1 MSYKNF
7 DLNIGKDG
15 IAVLTW
21 DMPERPM
28 NLIDESTIQELDQIT
43 DKVIDQS
50 EIKGVVVHSGKDSFS
65 GGADISMLSSGIKN
79 YNKSV
84 AAGKIDEAK
93 IKFFNEIRK
102 LSQVFRKIETCGKP
116 WVAVITGTCMG
127 GGTEFALACHSRIV
141 AEGDQVKIALPEI
154 KVGIF
159 PGAGGTQRVMRMCD
173 AQAGLQF
180 MLRGN
185 SLSGDAALK
194 TKLVDEIVA
203 QDNLMSVAKK
213 CIQDGLDPEK
223 PWDKK
228 GFKLPSGKVYS
239 PAGFQFW
246 PAANAIYRRETHD
259 NYPGGR
265 GILQSVYEG
274 LQLPFDLALE
284 VESRIF
290 AKVLQTKEAK
300 NMIRTLFLSMREL
313 NRGARRPAEIP
324 KNEIKK
330 VGVLGAGFMGAGIAY
345 VTAAAGIDVVLLD
358 RDIES
363 AEKGKSSCDAIAQK
377 AVKRKK
383 MTTEKATKLLNH
395 IKPTAEYADLKNCN
409 LVIEAVF
416 EDRDIKKT
424 VTVATEEQ
432 IDPNTILASNTSTLP
447 ISSLA
452 NNSKRPENFIG
463 IHFFSP
469 VEKMMLVEII
479 MGEKTSDH
487 ALAMALDYVAAV
499 KKTPIVVNDG
509 RGFYTSRV
517 VMTYIREGL
526 LLLGDGVPAAMVE
539 NVGKLAGMPVGP
551 LTLADEV
558 ALDLAWK
565 IGQATK
571 KDLGEKY
578 EVTALDTILEEMVVK
593 QNRCGKKNKKG
604 FYDYLESGEKNLWHG
619 IVDVTG
625 APKPAEEFDIEE
637 IKQRLLV
644 MMSLETARIYEEKI
658 LTDAREADIGSIL
671 GFGFAPFTGGTLSY
685 IDMIGAPKFVEI
697 CKEFEQKWGSRFT
710 PNQLLIDMAKNNKT
724 FYPEH

>member
-1 MSYKNF
+1 MDYKNF
-7 DLNIGKDG
+7 DLNVGKDG

-21 DMPERPM
+21 DMPDRPM
-28 NLIDESTIQELDQIT
+28 NLFDFDTMQELDAIS
-43 DKVIDQS
+43 DKVTNES
-50 EIKGVVVHSGKDSFS
+50 EIKAVIVKSGKDSFS
-65 GGADISMLSSGIKN
+65 GGADITMLSSGIKE
-79 YNKSV
+79 YNSAV
-84 AAGKIDEAK
+84 AAGKTEEAK
-93 IKFFNEIRK
+93 IKFFDVTRK

-116 WVAVITGTCMG
+116 WVALITGQCMG
-127 GGTEFALACHSRIV
+127 GGTEFALACHSRL
-141 AEGDQVKIALPEI
+141 AADDDHVKIALPEI

-173 AQAGLQF
+173 AQSGLQF

-185 SLSGDAALK
+185 SVSGEAAKKMNLIDDVTTKDNLLDAAK
-194 TKLVDEIVA
+194 
-203 QDNLMSVAKK
+203 SS
-213 CIQDGLDPEK
+213 IQSGLDPEK

-290 AKVLQTKEAK
+290 ANVIRTKEAK
-300 NMIRTLFLSMREL
+300 NMIRTLFLSLREI
-313 NRGARRPAEIP
+313 NKGARRPTDIP
-324 KNEIKK
+324 KNKITKI
-330 VGVLGAGFMGAGIAY
+330 GVLGAGFMGAGIAY
-345 VTAAAGIDVVLLD
+345 VSAAAGINVILLD
-358 RDIES
+358 RDDES
-363 AEKGKSSCDAIAQK
+363 AEKGKSTCETITQK
-377 AVKRKK
+377 AIKRKK
-383 MTTEKATKLLNH
+383 MKSEQATELLNL
-395 IKPTAEYADLKNCN
+395 IKPTSKYEDLKDCE
-409 LVIEAVF
+409 LIIEAVF
-416 EDRDIKKT
+416 EDREIKKA
-424 VTVATEEQ
+424 VTIATEEQ
-432 IDPNTILASNTSTLP
+432 IGKSTVFASNTSTLP
-447 ISSLA
+447 ITSLA
-452 NNSKRPENFIG
+452 QSSNNPENFIG

-487 ALAMALDYVAAV
+487 ALAMALDYVATV

-526 LLLGDGVPAAMVE
+526 LLLGDGVPAAMVD

-558 ALDLAWK
+558 ALDLSWK
-565 IGQATK
+565 IVQATQ
-571 KDLGEKY
+571 KDLGEEY
-578 EVTALDTILEEMVVK
+578 EETALDRILKEMVV
-593 QNRCGKKNKKG
+593 NRNRYGKKNKKG

-619 IVDVTG
+619 IVEITG
-625 APKPAEEFDIEE
+625 EPQPAENFDVDE

-644 MMSLETARIYEEKI
+644 MMALETARIYEENI

-685 IDMIGAPKFVEI
+685 IDMMGISKFVDLCRKYE
-697 CKEFEQKWGSRFT
+697 KKWGPRFT
-710 PNQLLIDMAKNNKT
+710 PNQQLINMAKNNET
-724 FYPEH
+724 YYPEN

>member
-1 MSYKNF
+1 MDYKNF
-7 DLNIGKDG
+7 DLNVGSDG

-21 DMPERPM
+21 NMPDRPM
-28 NLIDESTIQELDQIT
+28 NLFDFDTMQELDAIS
-43 DKVIDQS
+43 DKVTNES
-50 EIKGVVVHSGKDSFS
+50 EINAVIVQSGKDSFS
-65 GGADISMLSSGIKN
+65 GGADISMLSTGIKE
-79 YNKSV
+79 YNSAV
-84 AAGKIDEAK
+84 AAGKTEEAK
-93 IKFFNEIRK
+93 IKFFDVTRK
-102 LSQVFRKIETCGKP
+102 LSQIFRKIETCGKP
-116 WVAVITGTCMG
+116 WVALITGQCMG
-127 GGTEFALACHSRIV
+127 GGTEFALACHSRL
-141 AEGDQVKIALPEI
+141 AADDDHVKIALPEI

-173 AQAGLQF
+173 AQSGLQF

-185 SLSGDAALK
+185 SLSGEAAKKMNLIDDVTAKDNLLDAAK
-194 TKLVDEIVA
+194 
-203 QDNLMSVAKK
+203 SS
-213 CIQDGLDPEK
+213 IQSGLDPVK

-290 AKVLQTKEAK
+290 ANVIRTKEAK
-300 NMIRTLFLSMREL
+300 NMIRTLFLSLREI
-313 NRGARRPAEIP
+313 NKGARRPSDIP
-324 KNEIKK
+324 KNKITK

-345 VTAAAGIDVVLLD
+345 VSAAAGINVILLD
-358 RDIES
+358 RDDES
-363 AEKGKSSCDAIAQK
+363 AEKGKSTCETITQK
-377 AVKRKK
+377 AIKRKK
-383 MTTEKATKLLNH
+383 MKSEQATELLNL
-395 IKPTAEYADLKNCN
+395 IKPTSKYEDLKDCD

-416 EDRDIKKT
+416 EDREIKKA
-424 VTVATEEQ
+424 VTIATEEQ
-432 IDPNTILASNTSTLP
+432 IGKSTVFASNTSTLP
-447 ISSLA
+447 ITSLA
-452 NNSKRPENFIG
+452 QSSNRPENFIG

-487 ALAMALDYVAAV
+487 ALAMALDYVATV

-558 ALDLAWK
+558 ALDLSWK
-565 IGQATK
+565 IVQATQ

-578 EVTALDTILEEMVVK
+578 EATALDSILEEMVVNR
-593 QNRCGKKNKKG
+593 NRCGKKNKKG

-619 IVDVTG
+619 IVEITG
-625 APKPAEEFDIEE
+625 EPQPAENFDVDE

-644 MMSLETARIYEEKI
+644 MMALETARIYEENI

-685 IDMIGAPKFVEI
+685 IDMIGISKFVDL
-697 CKEFEQKWGSRFT
+697 CREFEKKWGSRFT
-710 PNQLLIDMAKNNKT
+710 PNQQLIEMAKNNES
-724 FYPEH
+724 FYPEN

>member
-1 MSYKNF
+1 MSYQNF
-7 DLNIGKDG
+7 DLKVDSDG
-15 IAVLTW
+15 IADLTW
-21 DMPERPM
+21 DMPDRPM
-28 NLIDESTIQELDQIT
+28 NLIDESTIKELDAIADQ
-43 DKVIDQS
+43 VIAES

-65 GGADISMLSSGIKN
+65 GGADISMLSTGIKN
-79 YNKSV
+79 YNQAV
-84 AAGKIDEAK
+84 AAGQVEDAK
-93 IKFFNEIRK
+93 VKFFEETRK

-127 GGTEFALACHSRIV
+127 GGTEFTLACHSRL
-141 AEGDQVKIALPEI
+141 AADDDQVKIALPEI

-180 MLRGN
+180 MMRGN
-185 SLSGDAALK
+185 SLSGEA
-194 TKLVDEIVA
+194 
-203 QDNLMSVAKK
+203 AKK
-213 CIQDGLDPEK
+213 MNLIDEVMAKENLINEAKKRIKEGLDPVK

-228 GFKLPSGKVYS
+228 GFKIPSGKVYS

-246 PAANAIYRRETHD
+246 PAANAIFRRETHD

-274 LQLPFDLALE
+274 LQLPIDLALE

-290 AKVLQTKEAK
+290 ANVIQTKEAQH
-300 NMIRTLFLSMREL
+300 MIRTLFLSMREL
-313 NRGARRPAEIP
+313 NRGARRPTEIA

-330 VGVLGAGFMGAGIAY
+330 IGVLGAGFMGAGIAY
-345 VTAAAGIDVVLLD
+345 VTATAGIDVILLD
-358 RDIES
+358 RDKES

-383 MTTEKATKLLNH
+383 LTAEKAATLLNH
-395 IKPTAEYADLKNCN
+395 IKPTANYADLKDCD

-416 EDRDIKKT
+416 EDREIKKT
-424 VTVATEEQ
+424 VTMATEEH
-432 IDPNTILASNTSTLP
+432 IEAKTILASNTSTLP
-447 ISSLA
+447 ITSLA
-452 NNSKRPENFIG
+452 QNSKRPENYIG

-479 MGEKTSDH
+479 MGEQTSNQ

-539 NVGKLAGMPVGP
+539 NLGKIAGMPVGP

-565 IGQATK
+565 ISQATK

-593 QNRCGKKNKKG
+593 QNRCGKKNQKG
-604 FYDYLESGEKNLWHG
+604 FYDYMESGEKNLWHG
-619 IVDVTG
+619 IVNVTG
-625 APKPAEEFDIEE
+625 APKPAEDFDFEE

-644 MMSLETARIYEEKI
+644 MMSLETARIYEENI
-658 LTDAREADIGSIL
+658 LTDVREADIGSIL
-671 GFGFAPFTGGTLSY
+671 GFGFAPFSGGTLSY
-685 IDMIGAPKFVEI
+685 IDMIGVPKFVEI
-697 CKEFEQKWGSRFT
+697 CNKLKDKWGSRFA
-710 PNQLLIDMAKNNKT
+710 PNQLLIDMAKNNET
-724 FYPEH
+724 FYADN

>member
-1 MSYKNF
+1 MNYKNF
-7 DLNIGKDG
+7 DLNVGSDG

-21 DMPERPM
+21 NMPDRPM
-28 NLIDESTIQELDQIT
+28 NLFDFDTMQELDTIS
-43 DKVIDQS
+43 DKVTNES
-50 EIKGVVVHSGKDSFS
+50 EINAVIVQSGKDSFS
-65 GGADISMLSSGIKN
+65 GGADISMLNTGIKE
-79 YNKSV
+79 YNSAV
-84 AAGKIDEAK
+84 AAGKTEEAK
-93 IKFFNEIRK
+93 IKFFDVTRK
-102 LSQVFRKIETCGKP
+102 LSQIFRKIETCGKP
-116 WVAVITGTCMG
+116 WVALITGQCMG
-127 GGTEFALACHSRIV
+127 GGTEFALACHSRL
-141 AEGDQVKIALPEI
+141 AADDDHVKIALPEI

-173 AQAGLQF
+173 AQSGLQF

-185 SLSGDAALK
+185 SLSGEAAKKMNLIDDVTAKDNLFDAAK
-194 TKLVDEIVA
+194 A
-203 QDNLMSVAKK
+203 S
-213 CIQDGLDPEK
+213 IQSGLDPVK

-290 AKVLQTKEAK
+290 ANVIRTKEAK
-300 NMIRTLFLSMREL
+300 NMIRTLFLSLREI
-313 NRGARRPAEIP
+313 NKGARRPSDIR
-324 KNEIKK
+324 KNKITK

-345 VTAAAGIDVVLLD
+345 VSAAAGINVILLD
-358 RDIES
+358 RDDES
-363 AEKGKSSCDAIAQK
+363 AEKGKSTCETITQK
-377 AVKRKK
+377 AIKRKK
-383 MTTEKATKLLNH
+383 MKSEQATELLNL
-395 IKPTAEYADLKNCN
+395 IKPTSKYEDLKDCD

-416 EDRDIKKT
+416 EDREIKKA
-424 VTVATEEQ
+424 VTIATEEQ
-432 IDPNTILASNTSTLP
+432 IGKSTVFASNTSTLP
-447 ISSLA
+447 ITSLA
-452 NNSKRPENFIG
+452 QSSNRPENFIG

-487 ALAMALDYVAAV
+487 ALAMALDYVATV

-558 ALDLAWK
+558 ALDLSWK
-565 IGQATK
+565 IVQATQ

-578 EVTALDTILEEMVVK
+578 EATALDSILEEMVVNR
-593 QNRCGKKNKKG
+593 NRCGKKNKKG

-619 IVDVTG
+619 IVEITG
-625 APKPAEEFDIEE
+625 EPQPAENFDVDE

-644 MMSLETARIYEEKI
+644 MMALETARIYEEKI

-685 IDMIGAPKFVEI
+685 IDMIGISKFVDL
-697 CKEFEQKWGSRFT
+697 CREFEKKWGSRFA
-710 PNQLLIDMAKNNKT
+710 PNQQLIEMAKNNES
-724 FYPEH
+724 FYPEN